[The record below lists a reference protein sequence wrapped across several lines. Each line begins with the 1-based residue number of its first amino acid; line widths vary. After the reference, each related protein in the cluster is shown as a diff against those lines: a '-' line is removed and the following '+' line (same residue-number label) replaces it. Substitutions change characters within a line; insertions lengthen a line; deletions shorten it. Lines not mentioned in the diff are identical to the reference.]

1 MVSEAHPRK
10 HREAVP
16 GLVNNLGGPNQ
27 ALGAAARGCLI
38 SFVPHEMPYPRCSM
52 QWIESK
58 EFVARVSEAH
68 PRKHREAVPGL
79 VSNLGGPNQAL
90 GAAARGC
97 LISFVPH
104 EMRYPR
110 YSMQ

>member
-1 MVSEAHPRK
+1 M
-10 HREAVP
+10 
-16 GLVNNLGGPNQ
+16 
-27 ALGAAARGCLI
+27 
-38 SFVPHEMPYPRCSM
+38 
-52 QWIESK
+52 
-58 EFVARVSEAH
+58 VSEAH

-90 GAAARGC
+90 GATARGC

-110 YSMQ
+110 YSMQFLESKGFVARVSLRRTRDQAAVPWNVVVSTHLVARGKRSAPAKASRSGAGVGE